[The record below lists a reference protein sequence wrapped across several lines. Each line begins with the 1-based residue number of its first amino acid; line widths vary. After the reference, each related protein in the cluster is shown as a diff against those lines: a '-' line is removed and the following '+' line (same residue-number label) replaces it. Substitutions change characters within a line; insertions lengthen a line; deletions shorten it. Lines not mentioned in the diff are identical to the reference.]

1 MERASSA
8 PVIHAPEAP
17 AWLSRVM
24 PWSLRVVTCDTVRVT
39 FYTTRRDRLAEGQ
52 RGGYTD
58 GITMLMPR
66 RHLRVDEVAKV
77 TRLSP
82 RTVAGI
88 LHGDGRGTSRAVRER
103 VRLVAERLG
112 HPAPPGTRLLLVT
125 SETPYFSFQPQGLFQ
140 GLVEG
145 AHAAGCRLEV
155 AMVSDDR
162 LDNEP
167 GLRALIEEH
176 GVDGLL
182 INYHLGFPRALPEL
196 LERIGVPAVWINSLH
211 RHDCVMPGDYDAAM
225 TLTRHLI
232 ALGHRRIAYAD
243 LTSDF
248 TAHVLHHSCLERLDG
263 YKHAMQEADLP
274 ACLIGVEL
282 PLERDE
288 REAVVRTTLA
298 DAAAPT
304 AVIGYCPRSVMPFHQ
319 IAVSEHHLSIPGGLS
334 LAAFVNEEH
343 ETAGVDLTGMTNP
356 WLDVG
361 HAAVTR
367 LVARCA
373 QPGKR
378 FDPLMVPMRLI
389 TGATCGRPS
398 ASD

>member
-1 MERASSA
+1 MQSCRRPVKTDA
-8 PVIHAPEAP
+8 P
-17 AWLSRVM
+17 
-24 PWSLRVVTCDTVRVT
+24 CVT
-39 FYTTRRDRLAEGQ
+39 FYNAHRQSFAVQ
-52 RGGYTD
+52 PCGGYTHH
-58 GITMLMPR
+58 ITMLMPR
-66 RHLRVDEVAKV
+66 RHPRVDEVAKV

-112 HPAPPGTRLLLVT
+112 HPAPPGTHLLLVT
-125 SETPYFSFQPQGLFQ
+125 SETPYFSFQPQALFQ

-145 AHAAGCRLEV
+145 ARAAGCRLEV
-155 AMVSDDR
+155 AIVPDDR
-162 LDNEP
+162 LDNEA
-167 GLRALIEEH
+167 GLQALIQEH

-182 INYHLGFPRALPEL
+182 INYHHGFPRALPEL
-196 LERIGVPAVWINSLH
+196 LERLGLPAVWINSLH
-211 RHDCVMPGDYDAAM
+211 HHDCVMPGDYDAALA
-225 TLTRHLI
+225 LTRHLI
-232 ALGHRRIAYAD
+232 ALGHRQIAYAD
-243 LTSDF
+243 LTNDF

-263 YKHAMQEADLP
+263 YKQAMEEADLP

-282 PLERDE
+282 PLEREE
-288 REAVVRTTLA
+288 RENVVRASLT
-298 DAAAPT
+298 DAVALT
-304 AVIGYCPRSVMPFHQ
+304 AVIGYCPRSITPFHQ
-319 IAVSEHHLSIPGGLS
+319 VAVGDLQRAVPGNLS
-334 LAAFVNEEH
+334 LATFINDEH
-343 ETAGVDLTGMTNP
+343 ETAGLDLTGMANP

-378 FDPLMVPMRLI
+378 FDPLMVPMRLM
-389 TGATCGRPS
+389 TGATCGRVR